1 MWTKEEKDNKTFKL
15 KGSNELRIVVK
26 LGAIEQP

>member
-15 KGSNELRIVVK
+15 KGSNELRIVVS
-26 LGAIEQP
+26 